1 MKTVGEILKK
11 ARTEKGLELE
21 TIESQLRI
29 RKKFLSAL
37 EENSWENLPSLP
49 YIKGFLRNYSLF
61 LGLKPEE
68 MVAIFR
74 RQFGERQ
81 KGKLIPEGLA
91 HPLNEPLL
99 KFTPQTAVFGII
111 AIFLLFFL
119 GYLILQFRSYTSPPN
134 LVITQP
140 AEGMVLNANK
150 IQIEGKTDSDAVV
163 SVNNQKIALDKDGQ
177 FKTSISLLP
186 GVNTITIE
194 STSKYGKKRTL
205 TRTVEVT
212 ENSR

>member
-1 MKTVGEILKK
+1 MLTVGEILKK
-11 ARTEKGLELE
+11 ARTEKRLELDV
-21 TIESQLRI
+21 IEKQLRI
-29 RKKFLSAL
+29 RKKFLEAL
-37 EENSWENLPSLP
+37 EENAWERLPSLP

-68 MVAIFR
+68 MLAIFR
-74 RQFGERQ
+74 RQFSDQQ
-81 KGKLIPEGLA
+81 KGKLIPEGLT

-99 KFTPQTAVFGII
+99 KFTSQMAVFAVI
-111 AIFLLFFL
+111 ALFLLFFL

-134 LVITQP
+134 LVINKP
-140 AEGMVLNANK
+140 SEGLVLNSNK

-163 SVNNQKIALDKDGQ
+163 SVNNQKIALDSNGL
-177 FKTSISLLP
+177 FTTTISLLP

-194 STSKYGKKRTL
+194 STSKYGKKKIL

-212 ENSR
+212 ENTR

>member
-11 ARTEKGLELE
+11 ARTEKGLELDV
-21 TIESQLRI
+21 IEKQLRI
-29 RKKFLSAL
+29 RKKFLEAL
-37 EENSWENLPSLP
+37 EENAWERLPSLP

-74 RQFGERQ
+74 RQFSEQQ
-81 KGKLIPEGLA
+81 KGRLIPEGLA

-99 KFTPQTAVFGII
+99 KFTPQTAVFGVI
-111 AIFLLFFL
+111 AVFLLFFL

-134 LVITQP
+134 LVINKPTQ
-140 AEGMVLNANK
+140 GLVLNSNK
-150 IQIEGKTDSDAVV
+150 IQIEGKTDIDAVV
-163 SVNNQKIALDKDGQ
+163 SVNNQKIALDRDGQ
-177 FKTSISLLP
+177 FTTTISLLP

-194 STSKYGKKRTL
+194 SVSKYGKKKTS

-212 ENSR
+212 ENTR